1 MISDV
6 NVTNSLFRQFLEA
19 LPDAFVALDENG
31 LVVDWS
37 AQAGVIF
44 GWSAAQAIGQ
54 PVANLFFPGKRLAPF
69 EQVVER
75 LARADAR
82 TVHRLQAVHADG
94 REMPVEVQLARMPVT
109 DGRQIFL
116 LIRDVSLRV
125 LTEERL
131 AHAEKMESI
140 GQMTGGLAHDFNNI
154 LGIIIGSLEIVESRL
169 RAPAQLEL
177 VRIAMQAAERGA
189 EVSRAMQAVAR
200 RRPVQT
206 QQADINVL
214 IKEVE
219 PLLRRT
225 LTPAIDLLVVAEAS
239 MANADIDISSFNNA
253 LLNLVINA
261 RDAMPKG
268 GRLMIYTQVMSVG
281 DGENLDAVD
290 LNPGPYIVLGVDDSG
305 QGMTPEVMSRAVE
318 PFFTTKPRGK
328 GTGMGLAMA
337 YAFARQSGGILRVR
351 SEAGKGTSIHLFI
364 PLLSPD
370 LAKAG
375 AGNTVGDQA
384 GRPDGQGRILLVD
397 DEVALLKIGEAWL
410 VALGYEVRVANS
422 AAGALELLAHEHFD
436 LLISD
441 VVMPGGM
448 DGIALA
454 EQALARV
461 PNLRLIFATGYA
473 DREFPAALKQWPILG
488 KPLRREHLV
497 SAIATVF
504 EQHPP
509 AQSAR

>member
-1 MISDV
+1 MISSA
-6 NVTNSLFRQFLEA
+6 NVSNSVFREFLEA
-19 LPDAFVALDENG
+19 LPDAFVALDETG

-44 GWSAAQAIGQ
+44 GWSAEQAIGQ
-54 PVANLFFPGKRLAPF
+54 PISNLFFPGKCLAPF

-94 REMPVEVQLARMPVT
+94 RELPVEVQLARLPVASA
-109 DGRQIFL
+109 GQIFL

-177 VRIAMQAAERGA
+177 LRIAMQAAERGA

-206 QQADINVL
+206 QQANINAL

-239 MANADIDISSFNNA
+239 MADADIDISSFNNV

-268 GRLMIYTQVMSVG
+268 GRLMIYTQAMTVG

-337 YAFARQSGGILRVR
+337 YAFARQSGGILRLR

-364 PLLSPD
+364 PLRFPD
-370 LAKAG
+370 SAVAVAADKAADE
-375 AGNTVGDQA
+375 AGK
-384 GRPDGQGRILLVD
+384 PDGRGRILLVD
-397 DEVALLKIGEAWL
+397 DETDLLKIGESWVA
-410 VALGYEVRVANS
+410 ALGYEVRLANS
-422 AAGALELLAHEHFD
+422 AARALELLAQEHFD

-454 EQALARV
+454 EYALARV
-461 PNLRLIFATGYA
+461 PDLRLIFVTGYA
-473 DREFPAALKQWPILG
+473 DREFPAVLKHWPILG
-488 KPLRREHLV
+488 KPLHREHLV
-497 SAIATVF
+497 SAIAIGV
-504 EQHPP
+504 
-509 AQSAR
+509 